1 MLLFNISLVIIKS
14 LDVDNSI
21 ELEAEICLTVI
32 ISPTLRSI
40 LSIVRVFLSI
50 QIVLI
55 YELFI

>member
-40 LSIVRVFLSI
+40 LSIVR
-50 QIVLI
+50 
-55 YELFI
+55 